1 MPRLTLKILARDYLF
16 NVSEEDTATLQN
28 AANIINSRAARL
40 HAADTTMTAERLAVT
55 AALEIAFD
63 SLNGKLAKNPEEA
76 ICADRMSDLNR
87 RCSEALTPNDPAQ

>member
-1 MPRLTLKILARDYLF
+1 
-16 NVSEEDTATLQN
+16 
-28 AANIINSRAARL
+28 
-40 HAADTTMTAERLAVT
+40 MTAERLAVT